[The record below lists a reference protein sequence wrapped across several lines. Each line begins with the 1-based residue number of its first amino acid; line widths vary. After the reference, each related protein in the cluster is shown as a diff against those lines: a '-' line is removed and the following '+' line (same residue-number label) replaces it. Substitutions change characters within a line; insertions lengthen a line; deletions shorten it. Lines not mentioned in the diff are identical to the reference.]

1 MNNHKI
7 LAFAVLMIHA
17 IALHAQTERG
27 KLWIAGSS
35 QFGLNQGGYKVK
47 IDGDESGKYSH
58 FELVFQPKVGYTI
71 INNLPIGIYLN
82 FENSGYTEKESD
94 FKSRLNSYIGG
105 PFVRYYF
112 ADLVGLKPYAE
123 ALFGFGFANSKY
135 QVMSDEWSE
144 NKRRLINFS
153 MGAGFTYFFNDHI
166 GIDLLLGYN
175 YENSRDKN
183 GYNEAGEE
191 TEVITIFNEFIMQMG
206 IVAMIKCKR

>member
-1 MNNHKI
+1 MKHLKI
-7 LAFAVLMIHA
+7 LAFAVLMINA
-17 IALHAQTERG
+17 ITLNAQTEKG

-35 QFGLNQGGYKVK
+35 QLGLSQGGYKIK
-47 IDGDESGKYSH
+47 IDGDETRNYSQ
-58 FELVFQPKVGYTI
+58 FGLVFQPKIGYTV
-71 INNLPIGIYLN
+71 INNLPIGIFLN
-82 FENSGYTEKESD
+82 FENSGFENKEED
-94 FKSRLNSYIGG
+94 FKSRSHSTSGG
-105 PFVRYYF
+105 PFIRYYF
-112 ADLVGLKPYAE
+112 ADLMGLKPYAE

-144 NKRRLINFS
+144 NKRRLLNFS

-175 YENSRDKN
+175 YENYLDKN

-206 IVAMIKCKR
+206 VVAMIKCKK